1 MKLWK
6 CQNQRNHNLL
16 HFPLELRQA
25 RTLSSS
31 VTLACDL
38 YQNPSW
44 GKMTIGC
51 RFHLELQPLV
61 SDTIANFLLCWTF
74 RKHFVQYF
82 MKWLAQIQ
90 SKIWN
95 SSNCTSFIRLPG
107 LNMLMFSKNV
117 LTSFSNTFLTLEIK
131 IKLNFSLRPWLEREG
146 SSFRTLDLGNSW
158 VLLTKRLSCKRY
170 SQYMILGK
178 KIWRNTANIYFTKQ
192 SLVCHEVNRS
202 IKPWQMTARLEHPY
216 QWKEL
221 HYYVLCLSNWYHI

>member
-1 MKLWK
+1 
-6 CQNQRNHNLL
+6 
-16 HFPLELRQA
+16 
-25 RTLSSS
+25 
-31 VTLACDL
+31 
-38 YQNPSW
+38 
-44 GKMTIGC
+44 
-51 RFHLELQPLV
+51 
-61 SDTIANFLLCWTF
+61 
-74 RKHFVQYF
+74 

-178 KIWRNTANIYFTKQ
+178 KDMKEYCKYLFYKTKLSLRWTDPLHHDRWLHDWNIHINEKNFT
-192 SLVCHEVNRS
+192 
-202 IKPWQMTARLEHPY
+202 IM
-216 QWKEL
+216 
-221 HYYVLCLSNWYHI
+221 YYVHVTDIIYNITTHVVDTWYYCRELWSISFSWLVISSDSMKQLFALISTSTIFRDLQFFKSFALASNR

>member
-131 IKLNFSLRPWLEREG
+131 IKLNFSFHTSLWCRKRFYE
-146 SSFRTLDLGNSW
+146 DLQGLHKAFSGTKKKCEKKN
-158 VLLTKRLSCKRY
+158 LT
-170 SQYMILGK
+170 
-178 KIWRNTANIYFTKQ
+178 
-192 SLVCHEVNRS
+192 
-202 IKPWQMTARLEHPY
+202 
-216 QWKEL
+216 
-221 HYYVLCLSNWYHI
+221 